1 MWKRGWK
8 RTIKVHSEIDKYAKL
23 FSYFFFKSGIYKQ
36 ESIHYLHKNSSRIVE

>member
-23 FSYFFFKSGIYKQ
+23 FSFFFLNQAFINKKAYITYIK
-36 ESIHYLHKNSSRIVE
+36 IVLE

>member
-1 MWKRGWK
+1 MWKREWK

-23 FSYFFFKSGIYKQ
+23 FSYFFKSGIYKQ